1 MTLRWSVPALQD
13 RNRIFDHIE
22 RYNPTAAIRLDERI
36 GSQVEN
42 LSLHPRSG
50 RPGRVNNTREL
61 VIPHTPYIVAYRLLE
76 DAVLIL
82 RILHGSQKWPYE
94 I

>member
-1 MTLRWSVPALQD
+1 MKLRWTLPALQD

-22 RYNPTAAIRLDERI
+22 QHNPTAAVRLDERI
-36 GSQVEN
+36 GSQIES

-50 RPGRVNNTREL
+50 RPGRVNDTREL
-61 VIPHTPYIVAYRLLE
+61 VVSHTPYIVAYRVLE

-82 RILHGSQKWPYE
+82 RILHGSQKWPEE